1 MQTSKIRIYGA
12 NWCGDCRRAKLFM
25 NDYGI
30 EYEWID
36 TDQSKD
42 AEDIVRTLNHGKRII
57 PTIIFPDGSILV
69 EPSNIQLATKLGIK
83 LADY

>member
-57 PTIIFPDGSILV
+57 PTIILGLQREALVWLSQKQLGFP
-69 EPSNIQLATKLGIK
+69 A
-83 LADY
+83 

>member
-1 MQTSKIRIYGA
+1 
-12 NWCGDCRRAKLFM
+12 M

-36 TDQSKD
+36 TDQNKD
-42 AEDIVRTLNHGKRII
+42 AEDIVKTLNHGKRII